1 MAWKHIFWNDEFVCT
16 NKDNWADVLA
26 GKIFLDIQFN
36 ICSMI
41 GDYENWPVSYRIW
54 DLRLKHIFL
63 EILEF
68 VKEGASDGASG
79 GSNSP
84 RINSMIILNEEL
96 PQIVMTMFDDK
107 EKPSLKIPESYDDIQ
122 FFGDISHMI

>member
-16 NKDNWADVLA
+16 NKDDWAEVLA
-26 GKIFLDIQFN
+26 GKVFVDIQFN
-36 ICSMI
+36 ICCMI
-41 GDYENWPVSYRIW
+41 EDWDNWPRLYGTW

-84 RINSMIILNEEL
+84 RINSMIILNEKH
-96 PQIVMTMFDDK
+96 PQIAITMFDDK
-107 EKPSLKIPESYDDIQ
+107 EKPILKIPESCDDIQ